1 MPYKPSNRLP
11 NILSSLQR
19 PLSFASKDN
28 FAHLETIKGLE
39 HLVETVCNE
48 ADELIKRDCCGADP
62 PFGWVPRP
70 RNEEYEELFE
80 RISELRGLFKGFDSL
95 SPEIKKERILRAEK
109 MVGALKEIAS
119 SPLKAGARNDSKVAS
134 PRRAAA
140 PPNDDPSP
148 RPPDKYFQ
156 GQASP
161 PRGEGDKGEGED
173 ALPAGGGGGPR
184 G

>member
-48 ADELIKRDCCGADP
+48 ADELIKRDCFGADP

-70 RNEEYEELFE
+70 RNDEYEELFE

-119 SPLKAGARNDSKVAS
+119 PPARNDGKIASSPLKAGGRNDGKVAS
-134 PRRAAA
+134 PRHGSA

-156 GQASP
+156 
-161 PRGEGDKGEGED
+161 
-173 ALPAGGGGGPR
+173 
-184 G
+184 